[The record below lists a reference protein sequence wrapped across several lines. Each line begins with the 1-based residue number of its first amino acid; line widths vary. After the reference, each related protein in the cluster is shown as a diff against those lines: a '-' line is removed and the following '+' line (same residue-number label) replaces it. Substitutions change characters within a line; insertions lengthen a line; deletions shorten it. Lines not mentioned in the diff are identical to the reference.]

1 MLDVVVAEERVEK
14 VTKMVVPRAQVED
27 LAVMVAASL
36 AGKQV

>member
-14 VTKMVVPRAQVED
+14 VTEMVVPRAQVDD
-27 LAVMVAASL
+27 LVAASL